1 MRKYMLTWSS
11 TSRAGPEPGLVPP
24 HRAAPGPSSTRRGDQ
39 VKRIGRTRKT
49 PHPGPLPQG
58 EGDRNCALEIFG
70 AFGCNRG
77 CLKAAAITTT
87 IKHISTRVAS
97 HALPMNLKMPPLIIS
112 DLRILRFMGAMREKN
127 RGILSW
133 RRGPGRGRTR
143 MTESIL

>member
-1 MRKYMLTWSS
+1 
-11 TSRAGPEPGLVPP
+11 
-24 HRAAPGPSSTRRGDQ
+24 
-39 VKRIGRTRKT
+39 
-49 PHPGPLPQG
+49 
-58 EGDRNCALEIFG
+58 LEIFG

-133 RRGPGRGRTR
+133 GTTAREAGVNEWETASWRAWEAIGPG
-143 MTESIL
+143 